1 MPAVASFID
10 LLLNERNIQ
19 DVVDHE
25 PARTTDEYGRGCLIP
40 WSLTME
46 KLTDHAARWHG
57 SVEIV
62 SRGSEGTQ
70 HRTDW
75 AGIRES
81 ALRASGSLRAHG
93 IRQGDRIA
101 TFAMNGHRHLS
112 AWFGIMNMGAV
123 CHTLNPRLS
132 DAQLA
137 YVISHAGVRIIL
149 ADSAFRDVLCRVLP
163 NCPCVERVVW
173 FDADGADGWDRWLES
188 ADPVDCVWGDFAEDA
203 PAGLCYTSGTTGRP
217 KGVVYTHRSNYLHTL
232 MILQPD
238 VFNISARTNLLLAVP
253 MFHANAWGLCFAAAA
268 AGSKL
273 VLPGAQL
280 DGATLYEL
288 IEGEAITLTAG
299 VPTVWQ
305 TLLQYLD
312 AQNLRLSSLERVMV
326 GGARCPER
334 LIRDFAEHGVEVQH
348 NWGMTE
354 TSPLGTAGM
363 PTAEVAAL
371 GEEEQL
377 QYKLMQGRVPL
388 GVDIA
393 TFDQNGS
400 ELPRDGEAVG
410 FLGVRGHSVI
420 ERYYRQDGSALDKN
434 GYFDT
439 GDIGTIDRLGYL
451 RLTDRAKDAIKS
463 GGEWISSSE
472 IESIALNHPSVVG
485 AAALAVPHP
494 KWGERPLLVVQLK
507 EGETPDA
514 EAIRAVLAAGLAK
527 WAVPD
532 EIRFLPAIPINGTGK
547 IDKVQLR
554 QQIFGRPDG
563 PADAPAENADAEMS
577 DEVTE

>member
-1 MPAVASFID
+1 M
-10 LLLNERNIQ
+10 LNEETWRR
-19 DVVDHE
+19 D
-25 PARTTDEYGRGCLIP
+25 RLIP
-40 WSLTME
+40 WSLTMD
-46 KLTDHAARWHG
+46 KLADHAARWHG

-62 SRGSEGTQ
+62 SRGVEDTRR
-70 HRTDW
+70 RTDW
-75 AGIRES
+75 AAIRDQ
-81 ALRASGSLRAHG
+81 ARRATNALRAHG
-93 IRQGDRIA
+93 VVPGDRIA
-101 TFAMNGHRHLS
+101 TFAMNSDRHLV
-112 AWFGIMNMGAV
+112 AWFGIMNMGAI

-132 DAQLA
+132 DDQLA
-137 YVISHAGVRIIL
+137 YVINHAGDRMIL
-149 ADSAFRDVLCRVLP
+149 ADSAFRDVIARVRP
-163 NCPCVERVVW
+163 HCPTVERVLW
-173 FDADGADGWDRWLES
+173 FDGDGADGWDDWI
-188 ADPVDCVWGDFAEDA
+188 AGAGTDCVWGDFPETA

-238 VFNISARTNLLLAVP
+238 VFDISARTSLLLAVP

-268 AGSKL
+268 VGSKL
-273 VLPGAQL
+273 VLPGSRL
-280 DGATLYEL
+280 DGAALYEL
-288 IEGEAITLTAG
+288 LEEEGVTLTAG

-305 TLLQYLD
+305 TLLQYC
-312 AQNLRLSSLERVMV
+312 AENGLRLSTLERVMV

-363 PTAEVAAL
+363 PTAAVAAL
-371 GEEEQL
+371 GEEDQL
-377 QYKLMQGRVPL
+377 QYKLTQGRVPL

-393 TFDQNGS
+393 LFDAEGN

-420 ERYYRQDGSALDKN
+420 ERYYRQDDSALDTH
-434 GYFDT
+434 GFFDT
-439 GDIGTIDRLGYL
+439 GDIGTIDGQGYL

-472 IESIALNHPSVVG
+472 IESVALNHPSVAI
-485 AAALAVPHP
+485 AAAIAVPHP
-494 KWGERPLLVVQLK
+494 KWGERPTLVVQLRPGA
-507 EGETPDA
+507 EPDVDS
-514 EAIRAVLAAGLAK
+514 IRNVLIGGLAK

-532 EIRFLPAIPINGTGK
+532 EIRFVAAIPVNGTGK

-554 QQIFGRPDG
+554 QQVFG
-563 PADAPAENADAEMS
+563 AAPTPTVALTGA
-577 DEVTE
+577 